1 MRLRFV
7 LPCFLMAAVS
17 AFGQVPSASDACL
30 RSFADALQ
38 PQARLTADFRMQ
50 KHVPGVSRPL
60 PGKGRVVSD
69 PSEGLIWETTFPLQH
84 VRVFGK
90 KRYAATDEKGELRVQ
105 DHQAANFMSELASQ
119 SPRELVTRL
128 NRSFFVSCSQKDKSY
143 SLILS
148 PKNGT
153 LANYLTEFAL
163 AAQDGKI
170 THATITQ
177 ADGTITRLQFDNVK
191 LPAEVSAHDNDLFAR
206 VR

>member
-30 RSFADALQ
+30 RSFAGALQ

-90 KRYAATDEKGELRVQ
+90 NAMQPLMKGGTARTGPSGRQLHERIGLSVAQR
-105 DHQAANFMSELASQ
+105 
-119 SPRELVTRL
+119 TR
-128 NRSFFVSCSQKDKSY
+128 
-143 SLILS
+143 
-148 PKNGT
+148 
-153 LANYLTEFAL
+153 
-163 AAQDGKI
+163 
-170 THATITQ
+170 HATEPFILRFLLTK
-177 ADGTITRLQFDNVK
+177 G
-191 LPAEVSAHDNDLFAR
+191 
-206 VR
+206 

>member
-7 LPCFLMAAVS
+7 LPCLLIAS
-17 AFGQVPSASDACL
+17 IPAFGQSSSESEACL
-30 RSFADALQ
+30 RNVAEVLQ

-50 KHVPGVSRPL
+50 KFVPGVTRPL

-69 PSEGLIWETTFPLQH
+69 PVDGLIWETTFPLQH

-90 KRYAATDEKGELRVQ
+90 KHYAVTDEKGELRVHE
-105 DHQAANFMSELASQ
+105 HQAADFMSDLTSRSSEELIM
-119 SPRELVTRL
+119 LL
-128 NRSFFVSCSQKDKSY
+128 NRSFFVSCSKKDNAY

-153 LANYLTEFAL
+153 LANYLTEFTL
-163 AAQDGKI
+163 AAQDGKV

-177 ADGTITRLQFDNVK
+177 TDGTTTRLQFDNVK
-191 LPAEVSAHDNDLFAR
+191 LPAEAAARDDAFFAR